1 MRGTSTAEAR
11 VGKLAHGLA
20 QPGIC
25 SGRKPRAVKQKTLLE
40 AAIMPVS
47 ETPTNLMERHRQG
60 DAEATALIFA
70 HYAQRLSRVAEQHL
84 SRKLAGRVDGEDVVQ
99 SVFRTF
105 FRRTLAGEF
114 QIDSSE
120 QLWQL
125 LVKITVRKAQA
136 QGRRHTAAMRDISA
150 ETPVTDSD
158 AIARLAD
165 HEPGPAEAAILLDQ
179 IEVLLNNL
187 PAMYCD
193 VLDWRLQGHSA
204 TDIANRLGVSRRSVY
219 RALELLGHRLEKMSA
234 PFTK

>member
-1 MRGTSTAEAR
+1 MS
-11 VGKLAHGLA
+11 
-20 QPGIC
+20 
-25 SGRKPRAVKQKTLLE
+25 
-40 AAIMPVS
+40 VS
-47 ETPTNLMERHRQG
+47 ESCTDLVERHRQG

-99 SVFRTF
+99 SAFRTF

-136 QGRRHTAAMRDISA
+136 QGRRHTAALRDVSVEA
-150 ETPVTDSD
+150 PVSDQD
-158 AIARLAD
+158 AIARLVD
-165 HEPGPAEAAILLDQ
+165 REPGPEEAAILLDQ

-187 PAMYCD
+187 PSMYCD

-204 TDIANRLGVSRRSVY
+204 NDIANRLGVSRRTVY

-234 PFTK
+234 PFTN

>member
-1 MRGTSTAEAR
+1 MSVPESSTDL
-11 VGKLAHGLA
+11 V
-20 QPGIC
+20 
-25 SGRKPRAVKQKTLLE
+25 
-40 AAIMPVS
+40 
-47 ETPTNLMERHRQG
+47 ERHRQG

-70 HYAQRLSRVAEQHL
+70 HYAQRLSRVAQQHL

-136 QGRRHTAAMRDISA
+136 QGRRHTAAMRDVSV
-150 ETPVTDSD
+150 ENPEPDGD
-158 AIARLAD
+158 AIAHLAD
-165 HEPGPAEAAILLDQ
+165 HEPGPEEAAILLDQ

-204 TDIANRLGVSRRSVY
+204 TDIANRLGVSRRTVY
-219 RALELLGHRLEKMSA
+219 RALALLGHRLEKM
-234 PFTK
+234 